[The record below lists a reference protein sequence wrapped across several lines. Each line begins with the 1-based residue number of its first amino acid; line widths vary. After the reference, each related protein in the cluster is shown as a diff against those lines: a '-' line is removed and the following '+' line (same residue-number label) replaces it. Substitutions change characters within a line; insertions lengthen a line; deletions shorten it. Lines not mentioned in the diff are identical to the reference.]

1 MAAMNLGKA
10 LYGALFVAALPTL
23 LILWAGG
30 AGPNVWLP
38 VYGNPPIGLAIVTCG
53 LALTFAG
60 MWQLWRYGG
69 GLPMNAYPP
78 PRLVSRGSFY
88 WLPHPIYTGFV
99 AVCFGV
105 SMIARSSAGLWLV
118 TPSVLLG
125 CAGLVLGYER
135 LDLRRRFGDT
145 LHVLPGDDTTPPSDW
160 DRWRFFLL
168 VVVPWIALYQFTTKM
183 GAHGF
188 AFRLWF
194 EQDLTIYPWTSPFY
208 QSTYV
213 TVALA
218 PWCARSR
225 RDLRRLMISAWVAM
239 AVVFPVYWLIPS
251 SAPRYPLVDNSWLAH
266 LLVRERN
273 TYPPAAAF
281 PSFHVLWAIFVG
293 RLYKP
298 RWLGITYAATIAVS
312 CITTGMHYI
321 PDVIASLLIAPLLL
335 QPQRAWRWLL
345 RQTERIA
352 NSWREWRFGS
362 VRIINH
368 GIYAA
373 AAGFFQFAIVG
384 TALGPGREWK
394 VLVIAIAG
402 LLGAGAWA
410 QWIEGSS
417 LLRRPF
423 GFYGGLIGVGL
434 ACLLFEERWILLGV
448 NCLGAP
454 WMQAIGRLRCLVNG
468 CCHGAPAPPETG
480 IRVTHPCSR
489 VTRLAGLAGVSIHPT
504 QLYSIF
510 SNAFL
515 GLVLMRLWHSGCP
528 VSLICGVY
536 AIGNGI
542 SRFVEEAYRGEP
554 QTPAVWG
561 LRLYQWIAVGS
572 VVAGALLTTLRWPV
586 APLLAPSVSAALYAF
601 AFSAVAGAAMGLDF
615 PESNRPLARL
625 T

>member
-1 MAAMNLGKA
+1 MNLGKI
-10 LYGALFVAALPTL
+10 LYGALFVVALPIL
-23 LILWAGG
+23 LILWAG
-30 AGPNVWLP
+30 AARPNVSLP
-38 VYGNPPIGLAIVTCG
+38 VYGNPPFG
-53 LALTFAG
+53 LALTACGLGLMLMG
-60 MWQLWRYGG
+60 MWQLWRHGG

-78 PRLVSRGSFY
+78 AKFVSSGAFF
-88 WLPHPIYTGFV
+88 WLPHPIYAGFV

-105 SMIARSSAGLWLV
+105 SMMAKSAAGLWLI
-118 TPSVLLG
+118 TPSMLLG
-125 CAGLVLGYER
+125 CIGLVLGYER
-135 LDLRRRFGDT
+135 LDLKRRFGDT
-145 LHVLPGDDTTPPSDW
+145 LHVLPADGSEPPSEW
-160 DRWRFFLL
+160 ERWRFFL
-168 VVVPWIALYQFTTKM
+168 VVVIPWIALYQITVKM
-183 GAHGF
+183 GTHAY

-194 EQDLTIYPWTSPFY
+194 ENGSPIHPWTSLIY

-218 PWCARSR
+218 PWCARSK
-225 RDLRRLMISAWVAM
+225 RDLRQLMISAWVAM
-239 AVVFPVYWLIPS
+239 AVVFPTYWIIPS
-251 SAPRYPLVDNSWLAH
+251 SAPRYPLVDNSWLTHVLAT
-266 LLVRERN
+266 ERN

-293 RLYKP
+293 RLYRP
-298 RWLGITYAATIAVS
+298 RWLGIIYAATIAVS

-321 PDVIASLLIAPLLL
+321 PDVIASLLVAPLLL
-335 QPQRAWRWLL
+335 QPQRAWNWLL

-373 AAGFFQFAIVG
+373 AAAFVQFAIV
-384 TALGPGREWK
+384 TAAVGPGREWK
-394 VLVIAIAG
+394 VLVIAVAG

-434 ACLLFEERWILLGV
+434 ACLLFEERWIVLGA

-468 CCHGAPAPPETG
+468 CCHGAPAPAEAG
-480 IRVTHPCSR
+480 IRVTHPRSR
-489 VTRLAGLAGVSIHPT
+489 VTRLAGLADAAIYPT
-504 QLYSIF
+504 QLYSIL
-510 SNAFL
+510 SNAFV
-515 GLVLMRLWHSGCP
+515 GLVLIRLWHSGCP

-554 QTPAVWG
+554 QTTIVWG
-561 LRLYQWIAVGS
+561 LRLYQWMAMGS
-572 VVAGALLTTLRWPV
+572 VIAGAILTTLRWPA
-586 APLLAPSVSAALYAF
+586 APALTPSGPGMLWALAF
-601 AFSAVAGAAMGLDF
+601 AAIAGAAMGVDF
-615 PESNRPLARL
+615 PETNRPLARL